1 MERSLKERLI
11 GAAVLVALAVWFI
24 PWVLNG
30 PVPTVDSESA
40 AKLTLP
46 VTQSSGE
53 IRTQIINL
61 EGRRDQPTP
70 SSVNGSAIEVDQVVE
85 STSINITPKP
95 EPQISAQNISQE
107 EIETFAIQEQPVS
120 QVLGE
125 EMWVVQAGSFGE
137 LENAQ
142 RLAERVAAVGFNASV
157 SEFSTSDRTM
167 FRVRI
172 GLASARVDAEAVA
185 SSLGIRGFVVQVV
198 RQD

>member
-1 MERSLKERLI
+1 MRPSLYK
-11 GAAVLVALAVWFI
+11 
-24 PWVLNG
+24 N
-30 PVPTVDSESA
+30 S
-40 AKLTLP
+40 
-46 VTQSSGE
+46 
-53 IRTQIINL
+53 
-61 EGRRDQPTP
+61 P
-70 SSVNGSAIEVDQVVE
+70 SRKSW
-85 STSINITPKP
+85 
-95 EPQISAQNISQE
+95 
-107 EIETFAIQEQPVS
+107 
-120 QVLGE
+120 GE